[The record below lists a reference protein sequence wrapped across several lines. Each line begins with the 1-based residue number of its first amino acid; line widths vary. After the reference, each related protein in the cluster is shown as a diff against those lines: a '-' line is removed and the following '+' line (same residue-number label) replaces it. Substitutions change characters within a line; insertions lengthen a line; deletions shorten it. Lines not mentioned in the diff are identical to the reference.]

1 MRKQKRLLWQ
11 IYPLF
16 LAVTLISV
24 AAVSWYA
31 SDSLRR
37 FYLEQ
42 TASDLESRGRLLVEQ
57 ILPFIS
63 PLNATRVND
72 ICKRAGRTSGT
83 RITVILRSG
92 TVIGD
97 SERDPKNMD
106 NHASRPEVVQS
117 LNKGLGTAVRYSATL
132 EKNMMYVAM
141 PLLVDKEHLAILRT
155 AMSISSVDENVW
167 LIQKKIVFGS
177 VVIALILAGISL
189 YLSRRISRPIREIK
203 QGAEAFAEGN
213 LRHRLPSPDSEEMAG
228 LTDAMN
234 QMASQLD
241 ERIKTIVRQRNELE
255 AVLSSMEEGVIAIDK
270 DEHILSINRA
280 AAGIF
285 TLKPEEYPGRLIQEA
300 IRNNEF
306 QRFIEAA
313 LSEGRSIAGDITLYQ
328 NGERVVNAHTTPLRG
343 VDDNDIGILVVLNDV
358 THLRKL
364 ETVRRD
370 FVANVSH
377 ELKTPVTAIKGF
389 VETLLQDSVVAPEEA
404 DHFLRIIEKHTDR
417 LTAIIEDLLK
427 LSRLEQED
435 EGNSIQLEK
444 GSVNDVIH
452 SAIQVCRQKAD
463 EKNVQIHLICPEDV
477 AVIRDAHLLE
487 QAVVNLLDNAI
498 AYSKKDSFVQVEVSS
513 TESELLISVEDNGI
527 GIAKE
532 HLSRLFERFY
542 RVDSARSRKLGGTG
556 LGLSIVKHIAQAH
569 GGHVTVKSTP
579 GKGSVFTIHLPKQ

>member
-1 MRKQKRLLWQ
+1 MKKRKRLLWQ

-16 LAVTLISV
+16 LVVTLISV
-24 AAVSWYA
+24 AAVTWYA

-42 TASDLESRGRLLVEQ
+42 TAADLESRGRLLVEQ

-63 PLNATRVND
+63 PVDATRVND
-72 ICKRAGRTSGT
+72 ICKKAGRTSGT

-97 SERDPKNMD
+97 SERDPRSMD
-106 NHASRPEVVQS
+106 NHATRPEVVQAFK
-117 LNKGLGTAVRYSATL
+117 KGLGTAVRYSATL
-132 EKNMMYVAM
+132 DKNMMYVAM
-141 PLLVDKEHLAILRT
+141 PLLIDKEHAATLRT
-155 AMSISSVDENVW
+155 AMSISSLDENVR
-167 LIQKKIVFGS
+167 LIQKRIVFGS
-177 VVIALILAGISL
+177 IVIALILAGISL
-189 YLSRRISRPIREIK
+189 YLSRRISRPIKEIK
-203 QGAEAFAEGN
+203 QGAEAFAGGN

-234 QMASQLD
+234 QMGSQLD
-241 ERIKTIVRQRNELE
+241 ERIKTIDRQRNELE

-270 DEHILSINRA
+270 EEHILSINRA

-285 TLKPEEYPGRLIQEA
+285 ALKPEEYQGRLIQEA
-300 IRNNEF
+300 IRNNEL
-306 QRFIEAA
+306 QRFIKSA
-313 LSEGRSIAGDITLYQ
+313 LSEDKSIAGDITLYQ
-328 NGERVVNAHTTPLRG
+328 NGERVLNARTTPLRG

-358 THLRKL
+358 TQLRKL

-389 VETLLQDSVVAPEEA
+389 VETLLQGSVEAPEEA
-404 DHFLRIIEKHTDR
+404 DRFLRIIEKHTDR

-427 LSRLEQED
+427 LSRIEQED
-435 EGNSIQLEK
+435 EVNSIYLEK
-444 GSVNDVIH
+444 GSVNEVIQ

-463 EKNVQIHLICPEDV
+463 EKNVQIHVLCPQDITV
-477 AVIRDAHLLE
+477 NRDAHLLE

-498 AYSKKDSFVQVEVSS
+498 AYSKQGGAVNVDVQS
-513 TESELLISVEDNGI
+513 TESELLISVEDSGI

-556 LGLSIVKHIAQAH
+556 LGLSIVKHIVQAH
-569 GGHVTVKSTP
+569 SGHVTVKSTP
-579 GKGSVFTIHLPKQ
+579 GKGSVFTIYLPKQ

>member
-1 MRKQKRLLWQ
+1 MKKRRRLLWQ

-16 LAVTLISV
+16 LVVTLISV
-24 AAVSWYA
+24 AAVTWYA

-42 TASDLESRGRLLVEQ
+42 TAADLESRGRLLVEQ

-63 PLNATRVND
+63 PVDAPRVND
-72 ICKRAGRTSGT
+72 ICKKAGRSSGT

-92 TVIGD
+92 IVIGD
-97 SERDPKNMD
+97 SERDPRNMD
-106 NHASRPEVVQS
+106 NHASRPEVVQA
-117 LNKGLGTAVRYSATL
+117 LKKGVGSAVRHSATL

-141 PLLVDKEHLAILRT
+141 PLLIDKEHVATLRT
-155 AMSISSVDENVW
+155 AMSISSLDENVR

-177 VVIALILAGISL
+177 VVIALIIAGISL
-189 YLSRRISRPIREIK
+189 YLSRRISRPIGEIK

-213 LRHRLPSPDSEEMAG
+213 FRHRLPSPDSEEMAG

-241 ERIKTIVRQRNELE
+241 DRIKTIVRQRNELE

-270 DEHILSINRA
+270 EEHILSINRA
-280 AAGIF
+280 AAEIF
-285 TLKPEEYPGRLIQEA
+285 ALKPEEYQGRLIQEA

-306 QRFIEAA
+306 QRFVTNA
-313 LSEGRSIAGDITLYQ
+313 LSEDRPIAGDIILYQ
-328 NGERVVNAHTTPLRG
+328 NGERILNAHTTPLRG

-358 THLRKL
+358 TQLRKL

-377 ELKTPVTAIKGF
+377 ELKTPITAIKGF
-389 VETLLQDSVVAPEEA
+389 VETLLQGSVETPEET
-404 DHFLRIIEKHTDR
+404 DRFLRIIEKHTDR

-427 LSRLEQED
+427 LSRLEQND

-444 GSVNDVIH
+444 GSVIGVMQ

-463 EKNVQIHLICPEDV
+463 EKNIQIGLNCKEDLFV
-477 AVIRDAHLLE
+477 NRDAHLLE

-498 AYSKKDSFVQVEVSS
+498 AYSKQDSAVNVEVKS

-542 RVDSARSRKLGGTG
+542 RVDGARSRKLGGTG
-556 LGLSIVKHIAQAH
+556 LGLSIVKHIIQAH
-569 GGHVTVKSTP
+569 GGYVTVQSTP